1 MYEALHRIAL
11 ATVFAVGMATLI
23 ALNELAGLTLAD
35 QHRQMML
42 AALAAALVLSP
53 WLPALRLPAIA
64 AALATKA
71 ALVAL
76 AVSANGVAALGS
88 STAEVLQILALMA
101 AGAVLLLEARLEA
114 RWDGVL
120 PLRQE
125 G

>member
-11 ATVFAVGMATLI
+11 ATVFIVGVATLV

-42 AALAAALVLSP
+42 AALAAALMLAP
-53 WLPALRLPAIA
+53 WAPALRQPAIA
-64 AALATKA
+64 AALAAKA
-71 ALVAL
+71 ALLAL
-76 AVSANGVAALGS
+76 AVAAGGVAAFAS
-88 STAEVLQILALMA
+88 SGAEVLQVLALIA

-120 PLRQE
+120 PLRHE

>member
-42 AALAAALVLSP
+42 AALAAALMLSP
-53 WLPALRLPAIA
+53 WLPALRQPAIA

-88 STAEVLQILALMA
+88 STAEALQILALMA